1 MQYGPAG
8 ASIPILTGAPLTFEQ
23 QQAKILDNPFY
34 RQQVEWLTGDAAL
47 KKSRAAEDAA
57 LAKQFYDLNVQQ
69 ANQGASGGGDYGMG
83 AAQAQAALAKET
95 AARENAHRAE
105 YLREALASRGMV
117 SSGQNAWEQNQREF
131 EYQQGLKGIQADLD
145 ARASA
150 AASSRADAQS
160 RLALQL
166 QEMQLRYQAD
176 VRDQGRYLADIDS
189 DVARGKGQILMGE
202 WDRLWKTGAFDVPSM
217 MASWDPSSGLYRTSD
232 GRYFDANGNP
242 TSWSPQPASAPSYG
256 GGGDGG
262 GGDGGGA
269 GGESAPFY
277 SYPLGSNENPMIAF
291 PTLGSSVAI

>member
-1 MQYGPAG
+1 LSSMQYGPAG
-8 ASIPILTGAPLTFEQ
+8 ASIPIPTGTPLTFEQ
-23 QQAKILDNPFY
+23 QQAKILENPFY
-34 RQQVEWLTGDAAL
+34 KQQMEWLTGDAAL

-69 ANQGASGGGDYGMG
+69 ASQSAGGGGDYGM
-83 AAQAQAALAKET
+83 ATAQAQAALAKET
-95 AARENAHRAE
+95 AARENANRAE

-131 EYQQGLKGIQADLD
+131 DYQQGLKAIDADL
-145 ARASA
+145 AGRASA
-150 AASSRADAQS
+150 AASARADAQS

-176 VRDQGRYLADIDS
+176 VRDQGRYFADIDT
-189 DVARGKGQILMGE
+189 DVARAKGGILMGE
-202 WDRLWKTGAFDVPSM
+202 WDRLWKTGAFDVPSV

-242 TSWSPQPASAPSYG
+242 TSWSPQSSAPSYG
-256 GGGDGG
+256 GGGG
-262 GGDGGGA
+262 

-277 SYPLGSNENPMIAF
+277 SYPLGSNENPMIPDVTNVGPYA
-291 PTLGSSVAI
+291 AI